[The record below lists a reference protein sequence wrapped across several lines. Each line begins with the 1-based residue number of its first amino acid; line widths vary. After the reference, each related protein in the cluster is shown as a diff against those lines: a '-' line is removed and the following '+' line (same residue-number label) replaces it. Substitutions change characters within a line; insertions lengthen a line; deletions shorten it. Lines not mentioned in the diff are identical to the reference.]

1 MTKRPLLPCAACE
14 RHVRA
19 GASTCPFCGAPG
31 PGAAPPLRGPKGRL
45 SSLLVMTF
53 HAAAVTAVSGCGGEV
68 TEPAPPTSTGG
79 ASGHAGAPG
88 SGGVQATGG
97 HGVDDPGSSG
107 GRPDMGTGGTID
119 LGTGGDVNAG
129 GAVSIYRATPK
140 G

>member
-1 MTKRPLLPCAACE
+1 MTKRPLLPCSACE

-19 GASTCPFCGAPG
+19 GESTCPFCGGPG
-31 PGAAPPLRGPKGRL
+31 PGAAAALRTPKGRL

-53 HAAAVTAVSGCGGEV
+53 HAAAVTAVGGCGGEV
-68 TEPAPPTSTGG
+68 SEPAPPTSTGG
-79 ASGHAGAPG
+79 AAGHAGASG
-88 SGGVQATGG
+88 SGGAGG
-97 HGVDDPGSSG
+97 RGVDDTSSG

-119 LGTGGDVNAG
+119 LGSGGDFSTG